1 MNRMSDSIKA
11 RMDNLVS
18 FLEHIGKPVRI
29 NELVEKAGLK
39 RYEALGVVHFLEWL
53 GVLKRIDRSVYMVD
67 RCKLRLLLEVYAT
80 ECLRGW

>member
-1 MNRMSDSIKA
+1 MSDSIKA
-11 RMDNLVS
+11 RIDNLVS
-18 FLEHIGKPVRI
+18 FLERIGKPVRI
-29 NELVEKAGLK
+29 GELVERAGLK

>member
-1 MNRMSDSIKA
+1 MSDSIRE
-11 RMDNLVS
+11 RMEGLVS
-18 FLEHIGKPVRI
+18 YLERIGKPVRI

-67 RCKLRLLLEVYAT
+67 KCKLKLLMEVYAT
-80 ECLRGW
+80 ECTRGW